1 MADEKKFAGYVCTGC
16 GIGER
21 LDASQ
26 LEMTAKRDGK
36 MAEVKQHEMLCSA
49 EGVKMIRDDI
59 DAGATHVMIAACAR
73 RAKVEAFNFTDVA
86 MSRANLREGVIW
98 LRPESDENQETTQE
112 MADDYI
118 RMACAEVKYMTK
130 PTPSGEQEL
139 NKTLLVV
146 GGGVTGMTSA
156 IEAAK
161 AGYPVHL
168 VAEEAKLG
176 GVWADLYKRVPF
188 RAAAADVPNGKNVD
202 LPKPED
208 PGLDAMAAEIEA
220 NDKITVHLSAKI
232 TKTSGAPGR
241 FSADISTES
250 GGTITENIG
259 AIVQAN
265 DYKPYDANK
274 LPELAY
280 GKTPDVVTNFELEKL
295 AKEANGAPIKRPS
308 DGKEVKSVAFIQC
321 AGQRSTKEGHLPYCS
336 GFCCTES
343 IKQAMYFKEQNE
355 GCDATVLFDDLRTPG
370 AAGEDFY
377 RSGQQAMVTFSK
389 GEATEVVA
397 NGELKVKFKD
407 LILNEDTEMD
417 CDMVVLATGQVPNVG
432 PDPYAQLAVDEAE
445 DEEEK
450 AKAQALLEGAGP
462 SILNLDYRQGTDLPQ
477 LKYGFL
483 DSHFICFPYETRRTG
498 IYAAGPVRRP
508 MDMKQAMEDAVGA
521 TMKAIQAAE
530 NAGLGRAAHPRV
542 GDLSYPSFR
551 KEGCTQCKRCTVE
564 CPFGAINEDEKRYP
578 MFNES
583 RCRRCG
589 TCMGACPVRVI
600 SFENYSIDT
609 VNQQIKNVDMPD
621 EFDEKPRILALACEN
636 DAYPALDMAAQAGEE
651 LTPWARVI
659 PVRCLGSVSLSW
671 ITDALNSGFDGIVLM
686 GCRRD
691 DDYQC
696 HFVRG
701 SAIAAERMSK
711 VGDTL
716 QSLNLE
722 PERVAVYEVA
732 ITDIKRAPQLI
743 NDMAETVEKIGMS
756 PFKF

>member
-1 MADEKKFAGYVCTGC
+1 
-16 GIGER
+16 
-21 LDASQ
+21 
-26 LEMTAKRDGK
+26 
-36 MAEVKQHEMLCSA
+36 
-49 EGVKMIRDDI
+49 
-59 DAGATHVMIAACAR
+59 
-73 RAKVEAFNFTDVA
+73 
-86 MSRANLREGVIW
+86 
-98 LRPESDENQETTQE
+98 
-112 MADDYI
+112 
-118 RMACAEVKYMTK
+118 
-130 PTPSGEQEL
+130 
-139 NKTLLVV
+139 
-146 GGGVTGMTSA
+146 
-156 IEAAK
+156 
-161 AGYPVHL
+161 
-168 VAEEAKLG
+168 
-176 GVWADLYKRVPF
+176 
-188 RAAAADVPNGKNVD
+188 
-202 LPKPED
+202 
-208 PGLDAMAAEIEA
+208 
-220 NDKITVHLSAKI
+220 
-232 TKTSGAPGR
+232 
-241 FSADISTES
+241 
-250 GGTITENIG
+250 
-259 AIVQAN
+259 
-265 DYKPYDANK
+265 
-274 LPELAY
+274 
-280 GKTPDVVTNFELEKL
+280 
-295 AKEANGAPIKRPS
+295 
-308 DGKEVKSVAFIQC
+308 
-321 AGQRSTKEGHLPYCS
+321 
-336 GFCCTES
+336 
-343 IKQAMYFKEQNE
+343 MYFKEQNAD
-355 GCDATVLFDDLRTPG
+355 CDATVLFDDLRTPG

-389 GEATEVVA
+389 GKATEVTA
-397 NGELKVKFKD
+397 NGGLKVKFKD
-407 LILNEDTEMD
+407 LILNDDTEMD
-417 CDMVVLATGQVPNVG
+417 CDMVVLATGQVPHVG

-445 DEEEK
+445 SEEEK
-450 AKAQALLEGAGP
+450 AKAQAILEVAPP

-477 LKYGFL
+477 LKHGFV

-530 NAGLGRAAHPRV
+530 NASQGRAAHPRV

-578 MFNES
+578 LFNES

-609 VNQQIKNVDMPD
+609 VGQQLKNVDIPD

-651 LTPWARVI
+651 LTQWARVI

-716 QSLNLE
+716 QTLNLE